1 MTDYQKMYQEKLT
14 TPDKIARQVQSGWLL
29 GMDTA
34 TSQTPAIM
42 TAIAEYIRSS
52 DITGVKVQALL
63 DAYPF
68 EFYTDP
74 TLAGKMTGYSW
85 FSSSAA
91 RKAVNAGYADIIPAY
106 YRDFPTRIR
115 AEYDYDAVCVEVA
128 PMDRHGYFSLA
139 LNGSYID
146 AMLDKTKRIFLEVN
160 DRQPRGLCGSLIHI
174 SQVDAIV
181 EYNHDLK
188 AADKHI
194 SASIELE
201 KAARKDLRPKLSG
214 DANFQ
219 YTGNPIQLTLDLPSM
234 QNPLTFEGKDMK
246 YGASL
251 TLLQPVYTGGRLLET
266 IRMAKHQHSLA
277 AHQAEYFRS
286 ALCYQTDM
294 QYWNTVARAE
304 LLQVATDYRNSIA
317 SLTKTIRERV
327 EAGLV
332 DPQDL
337 LMAEVKLNEAEY
349 QLLQAKSSLETGR
362 MALNSLIGTALHE
375 ITEVED
381 TIPSIVM
388 NEQLWKQ
395 DGSNR
400 PELKIAY
407 DQIGIAES
415 SKKLTDSKYK
425 PQLYVG
431 IEGSYS
437 SPGYNFKSDLDPN
450 YAVYAK
456 LSVPIFE
463 WGKRRNEK
471 RAASF
476 QIGAATDNL
485 HQVSDHVNLEVQ
497 TARVSLSQAME
508 QVQLTRN
515 SLEKARKNEQMA
527 LERYTEGKVSIVEM
541 IEAQNYRQ
549 ISQTNYVQAKV
560 SAQGH
565 YSALLKALNK
575 Y

>member
-1 MTDYQKMYQEKLT
+1 
-14 TPDKIARQVQSGWLL
+14 
-29 GMDTA
+29 
-34 TSQTPAIM
+34 
-42 TAIAEYIRSS
+42 
-52 DITGVKVQALL
+52 
-63 DAYPF
+63 
-68 EFYTDP
+68 
-74 TLAGKMTGYSW
+74 
-85 FSSSAA
+85 
-91 RKAVNAGYADIIPAY
+91 
-106 YRDFPTRIR
+106 
-115 AEYDYDAVCVEVA
+115 
-128 PMDRHGYFSLA
+128 
-139 LNGSYID
+139 
-146 AMLDKTKRIFLEVN
+146 
-160 DRQPRGLCGSLIHI
+160 
-174 SQVDAIV
+174 
-181 EYNHDLK
+181 
-188 AADKHI
+188 
-194 SASIELE
+194 
-201 KAARKDLRPKLSG
+201 
-214 DANFQ
+214 
-219 YTGNPIQLTLDLPSM
+219 
-234 QNPLTFEGKDMK
+234 
-246 YGASL
+246 
-251 TLLQPVYTGGRLLET
+251 
-266 IRMAKHQHSLA
+266 
-277 AHQAEYFRS
+277 
-286 ALCYQTDM
+286 M

-541 IEAQNYRQ
+541 IEAKTIGRFHNQLCTSQSFCTRTLFRIAESFKQ
-549 ISQTNYVQAKV
+549 ILDKTNHHEKHILPFTKERNLSVPIV
-560 SAQGH
+560 NG
-565 YSALLKALNK
+565 K

>member
-1 MTDYQKMYQEKLT
+1 
-14 TPDKIARQVQSGWLL
+14 
-29 GMDTA
+29 
-34 TSQTPAIM
+34 
-42 TAIAEYIRSS
+42 
-52 DITGVKVQALL
+52 
-63 DAYPF
+63 
-68 EFYTDP
+68 
-74 TLAGKMTGYSW
+74 
-85 FSSSAA
+85 
-91 RKAVNAGYADIIPAY
+91 
-106 YRDFPTRIR
+106 
-115 AEYDYDAVCVEVA
+115 
-128 PMDRHGYFSLA
+128 
-139 LNGSYID
+139 
-146 AMLDKTKRIFLEVN
+146 
-160 DRQPRGLCGSLIHI
+160 
-174 SQVDAIV
+174 
-181 EYNHDLK
+181 
-188 AADKHI
+188 
-194 SASIELE
+194 
-201 KAARKDLRPKLSG
+201 
-214 DANFQ
+214 
-219 YTGNPIQLTLDLPSM
+219 M

-266 IRMAKHQHSLA
+266 IGWQNINIVWQHRAGSFVPPVL
-277 AHQAEYFRS
+277 
-286 ALCYQTDM
+286 QTDM

-425 PQLYVG
+425 PQLYVD

-485 HQVSDHVNLEVQ
+485 HQMKVTMPWSTDNPC
-497 TARVSLSQAME
+497 SQHPYLNFNE

-541 IEAQNYRQ
+541 IEAQSINDFTNQLCTSQSFCTRTLFRIAESFKQ
-549 ISQTNYVQAKV
+549 ILDKTNHHEKHILPFARDRIYP
-560 SAQGH
+560 
-565 YSALLKALNK
+565 YL
-575 Y
+575 

>member
-1 MTDYQKMYQEKLT
+1 M
-14 TPDKIARQVQSGWLL
+14 A
-29 GMDTA
+29 
-34 TSQTPAIM
+34 
-42 TAIAEYIRSS
+42 
-52 DITGVKVQALL
+52 
-63 DAYPF
+63 
-68 EFYTDP
+68 
-74 TLAGKMTGYSW
+74 
-85 FSSSAA
+85 
-91 RKAVNAGYADIIPAY
+91 
-106 YRDFPTRIR
+106 
-115 AEYDYDAVCVEVA
+115 
-128 PMDRHGYFSLA
+128 
-139 LNGSYID
+139 
-146 AMLDKTKRIFLEVN
+146 
-160 DRQPRGLCGSLIHI
+160 
-174 SQVDAIV
+174 V

-332 DPQDL
+332 DSQDL

-425 PQLYVG
+425 PQLYVD

>member
-1 MTDYQKMYQEKLT
+1 M
-14 TPDKIARQVQSGWLL
+14 
-29 GMDTA
+29 
-34 TSQTPAIM
+34 
-42 TAIAEYIRSS
+42 
-52 DITGVKVQALL
+52 
-63 DAYPF
+63 
-68 EFYTDP
+68 
-74 TLAGKMTGYSW
+74 
-85 FSSSAA
+85 
-91 RKAVNAGYADIIPAY
+91 
-106 YRDFPTRIR
+106 
-115 AEYDYDAVCVEVA
+115 
-128 PMDRHGYFSLA
+128 
-139 LNGSYID
+139 
-146 AMLDKTKRIFLEVN
+146 KRINILFIFIFSVPSATFSQQSDLLEKY
-160 DRQPRGLCGSLIHI
+160 RSM
-174 SQVDAIV
+174 AV

-201 KAARKDLRPKLSG
+201 KAARKDLRPNLSG

-425 PQLYVG
+425 PQLYVD

>member
-1 MTDYQKMYQEKLT
+1 M
-14 TPDKIARQVQSGWLL
+14 
-29 GMDTA
+29 
-34 TSQTPAIM
+34 
-42 TAIAEYIRSS
+42 
-52 DITGVKVQALL
+52 
-63 DAYPF
+63 
-68 EFYTDP
+68 
-74 TLAGKMTGYSW
+74 
-85 FSSSAA
+85 
-91 RKAVNAGYADIIPAY
+91 
-106 YRDFPTRIR
+106 
-115 AEYDYDAVCVEVA
+115 
-128 PMDRHGYFSLA
+128 
-139 LNGSYID
+139 
-146 AMLDKTKRIFLEVN
+146 KRINILFIFIFSVPSATFSQQSDLLEKY
-160 DRQPRGLCGSLIHI
+160 RSM
-174 SQVDAIV
+174 AV

-327 EAGLV
+327 EARLV

-388 NEQLWKQ
+388 NEQLWK
-395 DGSNR
+395 
-400 PELKIAY
+400 
-407 DQIGIAES
+407 QIGIAES

-515 SLEKARKNEQMA
+515 SLEKPAKTNKWHWKDIQR
-527 LERYTEGKVSIVEM
+527 GKY
-541 IEAQNYRQ
+541 Q
-549 ISQTNYVQAKV
+549 
-560 SAQGH
+560 
-565 YSALLKALNK
+565 
-575 Y
+575 

>member
-1 MTDYQKMYQEKLT
+1 M
-14 TPDKIARQVQSGWLL
+14 
-29 GMDTA
+29 
-34 TSQTPAIM
+34 
-42 TAIAEYIRSS
+42 
-52 DITGVKVQALL
+52 
-63 DAYPF
+63 
-68 EFYTDP
+68 
-74 TLAGKMTGYSW
+74 
-85 FSSSAA
+85 
-91 RKAVNAGYADIIPAY
+91 
-106 YRDFPTRIR
+106 
-115 AEYDYDAVCVEVA
+115 
-128 PMDRHGYFSLA
+128 
-139 LNGSYID
+139 
-146 AMLDKTKRIFLEVN
+146 KRINILFIFIFSVPSATFSQQSDLLEKY
-160 DRQPRGLCGSLIHI
+160 RSM
-174 SQVDAIV
+174 AV

-400 PELKIAY
+400 PELNSLIGTALHEITEVEDTIPSIVMNEQLWKQDGSNRPELKIAY

>member
-1 MTDYQKMYQEKLT
+1 MIATILPGSSNFHAVGYNERKVAKGVARMLEMQNFGALGTFGKPTPEELVTYLQEY
-14 TPDKIARQVQSGWLL
+14 
-29 GMDTA
+29 
-34 TSQTPAIM
+34 TS
-42 TAIAEYIRSS
+42 R
-52 DITGVKVQALL
+52 
-63 DAYPF
+63 
-68 EFYTDP
+68 
-74 TLAGKMTGYSW
+74 
-85 FSSSAA
+85 
-91 RKAVNAGYADIIPAY
+91 N
-106 YRDFPTRIR
+106 TRIQK
-115 AEYDYDAVCVEVA
+115 AQFHVA
-128 PMDRHGYFSLA
+128 FSCK
-139 LNGSYID
+139 G
-146 AMLDKTKRIFLEVN
+146 
-160 DRQPRGLCGSLIHI
+160 
-174 SQVDAIV
+174 
-181 EYNHDLK
+181 
-188 AADKHI
+188 
-194 SASIELE
+194 
-201 KAARKDLRPKLSG
+201 
-214 DANFQ
+214 
-219 YTGNPIQLTLDLPSM
+219 
-234 QNPLTFEGKDMK
+234 
-246 YGASL
+246 
-251 TLLQPVYTGGRLLET
+251 
-266 IRMAKHQHSLA
+266 
-277 AHQAEYFRS
+277 
-286 ALCYQTDM
+286 
-294 QYWNTVARAE
+294 
-304 LLQVATDYRNSIA
+304 
-317 SLTKTIRERV
+317 
-327 EAGLV
+327 
-332 DPQDL
+332 
-337 LMAEVKLNEAEY
+337 
-349 QLLQAKSSLETGR
+349 
-362 MALNSLIGTALHE
+362 HE